1 MFLGIKGLGLRV
13 FCIDVFAA
21 FSESCSKK
29 AAKFRHYSM
38 SIGFLFFL
46 SMEVLCNTCAQSKYM
61 QLACTSSGCWFS
73 DALANF
79 SCSRNVW
86 TLARAKC
93 VLARKLKNG
102 YLGLCRYIFT
112 TKNSAYGFRSAVG
125 QREVVI

>member
-1 MFLGIKGLGLRV
+1 
-13 FCIDVFAA
+13 
-21 FSESCSKK
+21 
-29 AAKFRHYSM
+29 
-38 SIGFLFFL
+38 
-46 SMEVLCNTCAQSKYM
+46 MEVLCNTCAQSKYM

-86 TLARAKC
+86 TLAHAKC